1 VDRSFK
7 TLTVIGGAIVLGRE
21 PDEARGDLVDAAH
34 DLGATRISRGAL
46 DWSELWDAQRSQVS
60 RQHAVIT
67 ALDDALAIRNLSRT
81 NATYVNGLPISG
93 EVPLLAPGPI
103 GSSAS
108 PRGAVLRIGE
118 YVGVVVDARDAM
130 ACAGGLTDLSSGAAP
145 EAFPANDERLL
156 AGPLLRALVERGC
169 RALQSAPRPSPTL
182 LEGRTGSGKE
192 LIARV
197 LHART
202 RAGRPFVTVN
212 CAALPRGDVG
222 DAELFGIVEGVAT
235 SVHERRGLF
244 RSAHEG
250 TLVLDEVQELPLE
263 LQAKLLRLVQDGTVQ
278 VVGYKRPESFPR
290 VDVQLIAVTNSD
302 LSEAVREG
310 KFREDLLERFRGH
323 VLRVPALAE
332 RREDS
337 LPLALHFLSQELGVT
352 PSLET
357 QLAEVLVL
365 YDWPRN
371 VRQLKNEMLKLARA
385 YTESAADHAGAPRD
399 AAARATTLHRALL
412 EGELRTFADQ
422 LTAGRG
428 GRGSLPPS
436 SRTPSIPG
444 VAVGPSSARSAAR
457 RPDLETVRALLRHNR
472 GNVREVARLL
482 NVHPQR
488 LYDWYPGLERDAAQY
503 RTLKR
508 PSGDA

>member
-1 VDRSFK
+1 VDRTFK
-7 TLTVIGGAIVLGRE
+7 ALTVIGGAVVLGRE
-21 PDEARGDLVDAAH
+21 PDEARGDLVAGAH
-34 DLGATRISRGAL
+34 ELGATRISRGAL

-93 EVPLLAPGPI
+93 EVPLLAPGPS

-118 YVGVVVDARDAM
+118 YVGVVVDARDGM
-130 ACAGGLTDLSSGAAP
+130 ACSGALTDLSVGTAV
-145 EAFPANDERLL
+145 EAGPASDERLL
-156 AGPLLRALVERGC
+156 AGPVLRALVERGC
-169 RALQSAPRPSPTL
+169 RALKSTPRPLPTL

-197 LHART
+197 LHACT
-202 RAGRPFVTVN
+202 RAGRPYVTVN

-337 LPLALHFLSQELGVT
+337 LSLALHFLTQELGVT
-352 PSLET
+352 PTLET

-385 YTESAADHAGAPRD
+385 YAEFAADHARAPRD
-399 AAARATTLHRALL
+399 ATRAITLHRALL
-412 EGELRTFADQ
+412 EGELRAFADQ
-422 LTAGRG
+422 LTAERG

-436 SRTPSIPG
+436 ARTPSVPG
-444 VAVGPSSARSAAR
+444 GAVGPASGRSAAR